1 MYRMLKLKHWPLFL
15 GIAAT
20 ATISCNK
27 DDDNDTVDA
36 AALKSEILQNVAAN
50 VCTKSYEDLS
60 DKAGQLLT
68 AVTTLNTTTTDDNL
82 ATCQN
87 LWKSIRETWERSE
100 AWLFGPVDVNKI
112 DPRIDTWPVDFNDLN
127 TVLASADELDE
138 DYIESLDEDHDALRG
153 FHPIEYLLWGQNGD
167 KAAADLTDREKE
179 YLLALAENLKKLA
192 DEVKTSWTGGYAAS
206 LATAGA
212 SGNAEFPTT
221 RVAFETI
228 VDAMGGICD
237 EVANGKMHEPFETQ
251 RPELEESPFAQN
263 SITDFTN
270 NIKGIM
276 DMYQGKFT
284 EDGKGLEDLVRSY
297 NLSLDNDIKT
307 KHSTAIAAL
316 QAITDPF
323 GEAIISQPSQVQAA
337 MDKINDL
344 ASTINEDLKLFVQQY
359 GQ

>member
-20 ATISCNK
+20 TTISCNK
-27 DDDNDTVDA
+27 DDNDAVDTT
-36 AALKSEILQNVAAN
+36 ALKSEILQNVATN
-50 VCTKSYEDLS
+50 VCAKSYEDLS

-82 ATCQN
+82 ASCQN

-100 AWLFGPVDVNKI
+100 AWLFGPVDVDKI

-127 TVLASADELDE
+127 TVLAGTDELDE
-138 DYIESLDEDHDALRG
+138 AYIASLDEDHDALRG
-153 FHPIEYLLWGQNGD
+153 FHPIEYLLWGQTGD
-167 KAAADLTDREKE
+167 KAAADLTDREKA
-179 YLLALAENLKKLA
+179 YLLALSQNLKKLA
-192 DEVKTSWTGGYAAS
+192 DEVKTSWTGGYAVS

-212 SGNAEFPTT
+212 SGNTEFPTT

-237 EVANGKMHEPFETQ
+237 EVANGKMQEPFETQ

-270 NIKGIM
+270 NIRGIM

-307 KHSTAIAAL
+307 KHSTAVAAL
-316 QAITDPF
+316 QAITAPF
-323 GEAIISQPSQVQAA
+323 GEAIISQQSQVQAA

>member
-100 AWLFGPVDVNKI
+100 AWLFGPVDVDKI

-192 DEVKTSWTGGYAAS
+192 DEVKTSWTGGYATS

-276 DMYQGKFT
+276 DIYQGKFT
-284 EDGKGLEDLVRSY
+284 EDGKGLEDLVRTY

-323 GEAIISQPSQVQAA
+323 GEAIISQPSQVQTA

-344 ASTINEDLKLFVQQY
+344 ASTINEDLKQFVQQY

>member
-15 GIAAT
+15 GIAAAT
-20 ATISCNK
+20 TISCNK
-27 DDDNDTVDA
+27 DDNDAVDTT
-36 AALKSEILQNVAAN
+36 ALKSEILQNVATN

-68 AVTTLNTTTTDDNL
+68 AVTTLTTTTTDDNL
-82 ATCQN
+82 ATCRN

-100 AWLFGPVDVNKI
+100 AWLFGPVEVDNI

-127 TVLASADELDE
+127 TVLASPDELDE
-138 DYIESLDEDHDALRG
+138 EYIESLDEDHDALRG

-167 KAAADLTDREKE
+167 KTASALTNREKE
-179 YLLALAENLKKLA
+179 YLLALAQNLKKLA

-212 SGNAEFPTT
+212 SGNTEFPTQ
-221 RVAFETI
+221 RVAFEAI

-237 EVANGKMHEPFETQ
+237 EVANAKMKDPFDAQ
-251 RPELEESPFAQN
+251 DPQLEESPFAQN
-263 SITDFTN
+263 SIIDFTN
-270 NIKGIM
+270 NIRGIM

-284 EDGKGLEDLVRSY
+284 EDGKGIEDLVRSY

-307 KHSTAIAAL
+307 KHSTAVAAL
-316 QAITDPF
+316 QAISVPF
-323 GEAIISQPSQVQAA
+323 GEAIISQQSQVQAA
-337 MDKINDL
+337 MNKINDL
-344 ASTINEDLKLFVQQY
+344 SSTIDEDLKQFVQQY